1 MITEKDIK
9 LYQEIFNKLEDLA
22 EEILL
27 WTISNY
33 PKLVSFGGH
42 SSFENF
48 TIEDD
53 NLYINYYDYGYDLY
67 DSGVLEIP
75 LKTIYNNSWKEYLLR
90 KEEERLNDIA
100 EQLKRKEINKKEQE
114 LKLLKEL
121 KEKYE

>member
-22 EEILL
+22 EEILS

-33 PKLVSFGGH
+33 PKLVNFGGY
-42 SSFENF
+42 STFENF
-48 TIEDD
+48 IIESDS
-53 NLYINYYDYGYDLY
+53 LSINYYDYGYDLY

-75 LKTIYNNSWKEYLLR
+75 LKEIYNNSWKEYLLR
-90 KEEERLNDIA
+90 KEEERLKNIA

-121 KEKYE
+121 KEEYD